1 MVRVITA
8 TLSFLLATGLYGVVA
23 VILLIPTQGMKG
35 NEGFLRVFLVCAIA
49 FLVANL
55 GAGIG
60 LIPLAAVHGFDAWAH
75 GFVGFMVGSVL
86 AAIGFAVY
94 IAVIGSGGPSSFAY
108 GLCFLLLLLVSILSP
123 PIGGLLSLI
132 ALRRKQRRAR
142 VGEGV

>member
-35 NEGFLRVFLVCAIA
+35 NEGFLRVFLVCATA

-60 LIPLAAVHGFDAWAH
+60 LLPLAAVHGFDAWTH
-75 GFVGFMVGSVL
+75 SLLGFIVGSML
-86 AAIGFAVY
+86 AALGVALNL
-94 IAVIGSGGPSSFAY
+94 AVIGPRGPYPFLDSLF
-108 GLCFLLLLLVSILSP
+108 FLLVLLLSVLSP
-123 PIGGLLSLI
+123 PIGGLLAFI
-132 ALRRKQRRAR
+132 ALRRKQRRAQA
-142 VGEGV
+142 GVCV